1 MVQEEVIDFL
11 KKQPEPLTSGEIA
24 EGMCESKTK
33 ISRALSI
40 LLKFDEICCKEID
53 RIEAYNRCK
62 CKRRCR
68 IYYIN
73 S

>member
-1 MVQEEVIDFL
+1 MVQEEVINFL
-11 KKQPEPLTSGEIA
+11 KKQSIPLTSGEIA
-24 EGMCESKTK
+24 EAMNESKPK

-40 LLKFDEICCKEID
+40 LLKFGEICFKEID

-73 S
+73 